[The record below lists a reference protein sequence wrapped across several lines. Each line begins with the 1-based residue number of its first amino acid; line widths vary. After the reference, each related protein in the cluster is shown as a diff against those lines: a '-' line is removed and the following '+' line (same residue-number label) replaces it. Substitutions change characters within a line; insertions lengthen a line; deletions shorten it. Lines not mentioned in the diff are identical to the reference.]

1 MPMKLAG
8 VDLNLLVVFDALM
21 MERNTTRAGERIGMS
36 QPAVSKALNRLRY
49 LCHDELFIRSPDGMQ
64 PTPRA
69 MELAG
74 PVQDALQSISNAL
87 EPGEFDPKTATR
99 SFRLI
104 SNDLVTRL
112 VMPAVMAKLDE
123 VAPDIEIHLSSQ
135 ITDTYERLE
144 KSEADMAILSIT
156 APPAPFESTVLFET
170 SESVLLM
177 REGHELSEGEL
188 TLDRLNGARHIAVG
202 LINGGATGIYNFF
215 DVNALTNKISLT
227 IDQIIAGPAIVAAS
241 ELVMIVPRRLAAYQ
255 SSFQSVVYRELPKG
269 NQLTIPEVRLIWH
282 KRVNNNRPH
291 VWFRD
296 LLIEIGGQRP
306 QYSRREYSE

>member
-21 MERNTTRAGERIGMS
+21 VERNTTRAGERIGMS

-69 MELAG
+69 MELAA
-74 PVQDALQSISNAL
+74 PVQQALQQISNAL
-87 EPGEFDPKTATR
+87 EPGEFDPLTARR

-104 SNDLVTRL
+104 TNDLIARL
-112 VMPAVMAKLDE
+112 VMPSVMARLDE
-123 VAPDIEIHLSSQ
+123 VAPDIELHLSSVV
-135 ITDTYERLE
+135 TDTLERLE
-144 KSEADMAILSIT
+144 KSEADMAILSVPP
-156 APPAPFESTVLFET
+156 PPAPFESTVLFET

-177 REGHELSEGEL
+177 REGHELTEGGL
-188 TLDRLNGARHIAVG
+188 TLERLNGARHISVSLA
-202 LINGGATGIYNFF
+202 GGNNFF
-215 DVNALTNKISLT
+215 DANALTNRVSLY
-227 IDQIIAGPAIVAAS
+227 IDQVIAGPAIVAAS
-241 ELVMIVPRRLAAYQ
+241 DLVMVVPRRLAAYQ
-255 SSFQSVVYRELPKG
+255 SSFQAVVYRELPPG
-269 NQLTIPEVRLIWH
+269 NRAILPEVRLIWH
-282 KRVNNNRPH
+282 KRLNNNRPH

-296 LLIEIGGQRP
+296 LLIEVGGQRP